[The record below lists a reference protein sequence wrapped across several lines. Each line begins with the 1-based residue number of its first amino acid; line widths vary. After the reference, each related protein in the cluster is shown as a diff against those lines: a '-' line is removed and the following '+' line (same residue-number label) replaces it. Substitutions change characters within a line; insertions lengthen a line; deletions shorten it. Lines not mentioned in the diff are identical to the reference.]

1 MGLSRRRWRLKSG
14 VGKPTCR
21 RLRLD
26 SFHSIQKLKWTK
38 MLVSY
43 CKILKKLEQNIQD
56 IDVYT
61 KVLKSNSL
69 RNKSKN

>member
-1 MGLSRRRWRLKSG
+1 
-14 VGKPTCR
+14 
-21 RLRLD
+21 
-26 SFHSIQKLKWTK
+26 